1 MTEMTDRL
9 RTFLW
14 LNFGF
19 DDYTWHDLDV
29 RF

>member
-1 MTEMTDRL
+1 MPMTDRL
-9 RTFLW
+9 RTFL
-14 LNFGF
+14 LREFGW

>member
-1 MTEMTDRL
+1 MTDRL
-9 RTFLW
+9 RTFLRE
-14 LNFGF
+14 NFGF

>member
-1 MTEMTDRL
+1 MPDRL
-9 RTFLW
+9 RTFLRE
-14 LNFGF
+14 NFGF